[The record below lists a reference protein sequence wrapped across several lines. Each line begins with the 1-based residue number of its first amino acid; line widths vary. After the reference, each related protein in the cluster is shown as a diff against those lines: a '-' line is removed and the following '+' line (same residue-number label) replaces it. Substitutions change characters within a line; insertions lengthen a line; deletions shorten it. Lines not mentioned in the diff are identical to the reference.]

1 MEQLKSRRGA
11 SDGWI
16 VTSPVKP
23 GSSFLTIRDESPYL
37 FLSNRNVP
45 IGRFMLWELMQQ
57 YGDVAGLPIEKRKF
71 HGLKHSIATHL
82 LDAGADLAFVKD
94 WLGHANIQ
102 NTTIYARLTTATL
115 DAQART
121 IFASHRVV

>member
-1 MEQLKSRRGA
+1 M
-11 SDGWI
+11 
-16 VTSPVKP
+16 
-23 GSSFLTIRDESPYL
+23 IRSYLRARADESPYL
-37 FLSNRNVP
+37 FVSNSNIP
-45 IGRFMLWELMQQ
+45 ISRDMLYHLMQT
-57 YGDVAGLPIEKRKF
+57 YGELARLPREKQKS
-71 HGLKHSIATHL
+71 HCLKHSIATHL

-115 DAQART
+115 EAQART